1 MMSNNSK
8 CTECDCVKCYAIN
21 YQIYFC
27 NHEDRTDDMG
37 KLGIGKL
44 PDVAPDWCPKRNN
57 K

>member
-1 MMSNNSK
+1 MSNNPK

-21 YQIYFC
+21 YQIYYC

-37 KLGIGKL
+37 RLGVGKL